1 MEAEAA
7 FYAETR
13 EADRLR
19 KLAARCRDLS
29 ELTAV
34 PDIFREL
41 TNIAEALDREAERA
55 VRN

>member
-1 MEAEAA
+1 MVAEAA
-7 FYAETR
+7 LYAESR
-13 EADRLR
+13 EAERLR

-41 TNIAEALDREAERA
+41 TSIADVLDREADRA
-55 VRN
+55 IRN

>member
-13 EADRLR
+13 EAERLR
-19 KLAARCRDLS
+19 KLASRCRDLS

-41 TNIAEALDREAERA
+41 TNIADALDREAERA